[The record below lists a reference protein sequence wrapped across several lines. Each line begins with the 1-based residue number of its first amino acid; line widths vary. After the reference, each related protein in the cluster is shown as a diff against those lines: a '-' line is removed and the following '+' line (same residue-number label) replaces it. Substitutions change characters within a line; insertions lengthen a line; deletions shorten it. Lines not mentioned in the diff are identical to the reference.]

1 MEIRPEIAFQEAME
15 EMSILNERIVVQR
28 CMIKQLEEEI
38 ARLKEEL
45 ENKEE

>member
-15 EMSILNERIVVQR
+15 EISILNERIVVQR

-38 ARLKEEL
+38 MRLKEEQ